1 MKEPSSDITE
11 WDTGVDTDVLK
22 FVGSKSVQFPPDFN
36 VHSHL
41 KKHHIDGRL
50 KKLETGTGIDWG
62 SAEALA
68 FGSLLYQ
75 VIFSFPF
82 LSQSMIIFTRVI
94 TFASVAKM

>member
-1 MKEPSSDITE
+1 MKEPSGDITE

-22 FVGSKSVQFPPDFN
+22 YVGSKSVQFPPDFN

-82 LSQSMIIFTRVI
+82 PSQLM
-94 TFASVAKM
+94 TFSSG